1 MTGLKLRKF
10 STAGMCA
17 ALLLAPTTAAW
28 ADNYEAA
35 VKALQEMSEV
45 SDITGELVR
54 KASNQSGSTA
64 CYTLAHAKSYYG
76 GFDAKVYTVEHYSID
91 DPEQR
96 DLMNRALRSHVEQR
110 DAIFA
115 AYKRGCQ

>member
-1 MTGLKLRKF
+1 MTKLKLRNIC
-10 STAGMCA
+10 GVGLCA
-17 ALLLAPTTAAW
+17 ALFLAPTTAAW
-28 ADNYEAA
+28 ADDYEAA
-35 VKALQEMSEV
+35 IKALLEMSEI
-45 SDITGELVR
+45 SDITGAFAR

-64 CYTLAHAKSYYG
+64 CYTLSHAKSYYS

-91 DPEQR
+91 DSEQR
-96 DLMNRALRSHVEQR
+96 NLMNRALRSHVEQR